1 LAGLGPR
8 PSVRGVADP
17 HKYAAP
23 YAEFGRSR
31 SSGVSV
37 IKEIRL
43 KHSTPASRLSMSLKV
58 IGTDT
63 DRSAACDFLLTFH
76 DAQEPILYRFR
87 DKQRVRR
94 KSQIPLLL
102 NAHAEEVPLGI
113 GYRGKGQKLE

>member
-1 LAGLGPR
+1 
-8 PSVRGVADP
+8 
-17 HKYAAP
+17 
-23 YAEFGRSR
+23 
-31 SSGVSV
+31 
-37 IKEIRL
+37 
-43 KHSTPASRLSMSLKV
+43 MSLKV